1 MSKILII
8 VLILLVLVVGVIWKT
23 RQPNAKTGSYEKI
36 TAEAAF
42 SMMQEQQ
49 DLVIVDVRT
58 PGEYAD
64 GHIQGAIN
72 VPLQSIEAGD
82 LSLIPDTEQTLL
94 VYCRSGSRSASAS
107 KALARQGYT
116 AVYDFGGIINWPYGT
131 VR

>member
-8 VLILLVLVVGVIWKT
+8 TLILLVVVVGVIWKT
-23 RQPNAKTGSYEKI
+23 QQPDSGSYEKI

-42 SMMQEQQ
+42 SMMKERQ
-49 DLVIVDVRT
+49 DLIVVDVRT
-58 PGEYAD
+58 PGEYAE

-82 LSLIPDTEQTLL
+82 LSLVPDKDQTLL
-94 VYCRSGSRSASAS
+94 IYCRSGSRSASAS
-107 KALARQGYT
+107 KSLVKQGYT
-116 AVYDFGGIINWPYGT
+116 SVYDFGGIINWPYGT